1 MFHYRIDGKN
11 ISKIIMEVYKQ
22 VENEPN
28 SLGEEATT
36 ISSEFDNFNLGK
48 VSYLLTSSNEIK
60 ISFSASDKN
69 ILILRNYLY
78 LMDERNNENKSLIF
92 TKSDLENAFKLFSE
106 SNYFIID
113 DKIIEDINE
122 TISLKP
128 KIIKLR
134 KKVFNEVSLDI
145 FKELNDKQNIPLSDS
160 ISIDTNRLISQNIY
174 SLRLY
179 RDQKISLVIN
189 KRNELIKEIKEFMD
203 NREEKIMKIY
213 GVDGIGKS
221 LTFVYLTSLINN
233 FKIIYFNLKE
243 FHSKKYLELINIF
256 KSQLTNYYTP
266 EIDDL
271 YDYENKKEII
281 NKNTF
286 DDYFESMK
294 KFDSQIMNKINFDFW
309 DLIQIF
315 VNDISMSFRYKVLII
330 IDQYKIENDLTNKL
344 ASLEMDRINSISNI
358 KLLIISSI
366 NDMRVKN
373 DFIELL
379 EDFLGSESNKIIQQI
394 DKNYDDTPNQDEK
407 IEKLDDYFEE
417 FSQDKEKIGKEEDDF
432 EKIKKFNI
440 IYEDNKYI
448 INEDDKKNEDEDIQE
463 KKYINKIANYYDKNK
478 IHSNKFNNNKK
489 YRIIYLN
496 DLISIENL
504 NDEEELIKKKM
515 KAFNYNPKYY
525 NKFKRHLLKKESINE
540 AYDEFLQDQ
549 FNNIR
554 DKILKFYD
562 DFIKK
567 FNIELKNRD
576 IGLMLIQLKIIVEKK
591 VELNFSSLIY
601 YLNKFP
607 IKYLKIVKIDDNEKN
622 NILKFND
629 EISNCK
635 FRLEYVFPFFKIIIN
650 RLIFEYGDNRDI
662 NCTDLPPSGIG
673 NFLEKQIRKGI
684 IIQKIFP
691 DFQFRNVW
699 TFVKSLY
706 VKTTPK
712 KKTNEKKKEGK
723 AKRKHSQ
730 KKVKK
735 KKTQNKDKES
745 NKKQEQKQKNESN
758 EKESNENNEVSDE
771 NEEMEESKEKEEN
784 KEKVENE
791 DNNENEENKE
801 ILENQKD
808 KIQNDLKKDEIDKD
822 CEGNEENINIKIK
835 NENNKED
842 EIATKIDF
850 FNLKELTYDD
860 KINNPLKNYNV
871 NYYIACHR
879 SNNPLLDSVIL
890 IPCSNDNKNDKNFN
904 LLSLQITISKWKI
917 YTLEE
922 YHQATEMA
930 AIVMESTYGIN
941 IKDKYFSFV
950 LSKEYESNKTQENL
964 GKFGI
969 PFIFFSS
976 SENCFYF
983 VNNKK
988 IKEIYQLLSNEF
1000 KLSKNQ
1006 KKEISFYFKKNM
1018 FKKMEDLLQKKRKRD
1033 INFQIN
1039 EYSFNYIRKKL
1050 INDDNELIL
1059 TAKTKNEIIDIINKT
1074 QIFKNK
1080 AITLKFIFRIKFSE
1094 YEALISCNDDYLI
1107 GVCFFQN
1114 EIFLVNRLLGSRM
1127 KIISK
1132 EKKM

>member
-478 IHSNKFNNNKK
+478 IHSNKF
-489 YRIIYLN
+489 ILN
-496 DLISIENL
+496 HNL
-504 NDEEELIKKKM
+504 HI
-515 KAFNYNPKYY
+515 
-525 NKFKRHLLKKESINE
+525 
-540 AYDEFLQDQ
+540 
-549 FNNIR
+549 
-554 DKILKFYD
+554 
-562 DFIKK
+562 
-567 FNIELKNRD
+567 
-576 IGLMLIQLKIIVEKK
+576 
-591 VELNFSSLIY
+591 
-601 YLNKFP
+601 
-607 IKYLKIVKIDDNEKN
+607 
-622 NILKFND
+622 
-629 EISNCK
+629 
-635 FRLEYVFPFFKIIIN
+635 
-650 RLIFEYGDNRDI
+650 
-662 NCTDLPPSGIG
+662 
-673 NFLEKQIRKGI
+673 
-684 IIQKIFP
+684 
-691 DFQFRNVW
+691 
-699 TFVKSLY
+699 
-706 VKTTPK
+706 
-712 KKTNEKKKEGK
+712 
-723 AKRKHSQ
+723 
-730 KKVKK
+730 
-735 KKTQNKDKES
+735 
-745 NKKQEQKQKNESN
+745 
-758 EKESNENNEVSDE
+758 
-771 NEEMEESKEKEEN
+771 
-784 KEKVENE
+784 
-791 DNNENEENKE
+791 
-801 ILENQKD
+801 
-808 KIQNDLKKDEIDKD
+808 
-822 CEGNEENINIKIK
+822 
-835 NENNKED
+835 
-842 EIATKIDF
+842 
-850 FNLKELTYDD
+850 
-860 KINNPLKNYNV
+860 
-871 NYYIACHR
+871 
-879 SNNPLLDSVIL
+879 
-890 IPCSNDNKNDKNFN
+890 
-904 LLSLQITISKWKI
+904 
-917 YTLEE
+917 
-922 YHQATEMA
+922 
-930 AIVMESTYGIN
+930 
-941 IKDKYFSFV
+941 
-950 LSKEYESNKTQENL
+950 
-964 GKFGI
+964 
-969 PFIFFSS
+969 
-976 SENCFYF
+976 
-983 VNNKK
+983 
-988 IKEIYQLLSNEF
+988 
-1000 KLSKNQ
+1000 
-1006 KKEISFYFKKNM
+1006 
-1018 FKKMEDLLQKKRKRD
+1018 
-1033 INFQIN
+1033 
-1039 EYSFNYIRKKL
+1039 
-1050 INDDNELIL
+1050 
-1059 TAKTKNEIIDIINKT
+1059 
-1074 QIFKNK
+1074 
-1080 AITLKFIFRIKFSE
+1080 
-1094 YEALISCNDDYLI
+1094 
-1107 GVCFFQN
+1107 
-1114 EIFLVNRLLGSRM
+1114 
-1127 KIISK
+1127 
-1132 EKKM
+1132 